1 MAGHLILAQKI
12 VVRIHYSQKEVTYD
26 IIKSVRGR
34 RLHGALASENHGG
47 KPKPNLATPL
57 RSDCGETVSYSTWTG
72 AIQVRILTI

>member
-12 VVRIHYSQKEVTYD
+12 VVRIHYSQLKVTYD

-34 RLHGALASENHGG
+34 RLHGSLASENCGG

-57 RSDCGETVSYSTWTG
+57 RSVCSETASFMVWIH
-72 AIQVRILTI
+72 AFHVRIVAD